1 MPSKKTSHQ
10 PLLWNMEGLTVP
22 DEAKPNPLVIDRSR
36 LPKTTQGAP
45 VRFVLLNQWEYS
57 EEQKI
62 VKHEVEEGSF
72 RTDFFGLVETYD
84 ECASYFMGIPLP
96 FSLPRTD
103 TPLAKKITDFLMGT
117 VAFIALCLLTGLVGG
132 R

>member
-1 MPSKKTSHQ
+1 MPSNKKKNQ
-10 PLLWNMEGLTVP
+10 PLLWNLEGLAIP
-22 DEAKPNPLVIDRSR
+22 DEAKPTTPITDRSR

-62 VKHEVEEGSF
+62 VKHEVEESTF

-84 ECASYFMGIPLP
+84 ESESYFMGIPLL
-96 FSLPRTD
+96 FTFPRTD
-103 TPLAKKITDFLMGT
+103 TPLAKRVADFLMGMA
-117 VAFIALCLLTGLVGG
+117 AFIALCLLMGLGG
-132 R
+132 GK